1 MGKMKE
7 MLLSIVEAYDYNGL
21 TIKQISDTYGMP
33 EDEVIA
39 ILSQK
44 RGRTVGRSPLEQVY
58 YCSRILCCSLTRTKA
73 ETGQRTTVK
82 FFSARK
88 HTGKM
93 VI

>member
-39 ILSQK
+39 ILSEHSMTFAQVKSVVGQLEGVLQSRSTIAQESFDVLSLGQK
-44 RGRTVGRSPLEQVY
+44 QKPDREPQ
-58 YCSRILCCSLTRTKA
+58 
-73 ETGQRTTVK
+73 
-82 FFSARK
+82 
-88 HTGKM
+88 
-93 VI
+93 